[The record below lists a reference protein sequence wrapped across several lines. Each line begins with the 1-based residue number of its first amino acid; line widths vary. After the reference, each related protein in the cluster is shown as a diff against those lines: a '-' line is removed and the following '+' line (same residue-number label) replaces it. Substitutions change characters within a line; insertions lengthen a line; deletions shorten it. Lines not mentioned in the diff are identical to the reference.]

1 MQRQAVR
8 AAQQLARR
16 PRRPPN
22 SVKPGYLTGVL
33 GHLEDPVDLL
43 DDELGLV
50 QVDVVGGLH
59 LDQAAIGEGLGE
71 LELALRR

>member
-1 MQRQAVR
+1 
-8 AAQQLARR
+8 
-16 PRRPPN
+16 
-22 SVKPGYLTGVL
+22 LTGVL